1 MVKRRETY
9 SGLRGEFFSPVW
21 TTKGMASSRGRQDD
35 VEIGFE
41 VLDLP
46 RRNANPKVVTLMS
59 GLNPKATSDY
69 MQRRCMRCLKNV

>member
-35 VEIGFE
+35 QLSLGCGRNMCDCECQNIE
-41 VLDLP
+41 DLIS
-46 RRNANPKVVTLMS
+46 REE
-59 GLNPKATSDY
+59 GLTC
-69 MQRRCMRCLKNV
+69 QRIFQICREYT